1 MHHDHPVA
9 YLTSGGAGMFCG
21 SCMRDNTLVA
31 ELHKLGCPALLI
43 PTYTPIR
50 TDEENVSEQ
59 QVFLGG
65 INMYLQQK
73 SRLFRWLPEFVDR
86 WLDTP
91 WLIERLSARQIKVNA
106 RDLGE
111 MAVSVMRGEE
121 GNQRKEVH
129 RLVHWLAHDV
139 RPRLV
144 NLSNVMIA
152 GCVPAIQRELNVPV
166 LATLQGDDLFL
177 DELEEPYRSQA
188 LAEVRR
194 LAQRVDGFLVFSNY
208 YADFMADYLQ
218 VPREKM
224 HLVPMGLKLD
234 ETALAVEPPPREFTG
249 RAPQVPTIGYFA
261 RICPAKGFHV
271 LVDAFLRL
279 RRMPGGE
286 QTRLHAAGWLGEG
299 DRAYY
304 EQQLAKLEAAG
315 AAGHFHYAGVVDR
328 RQKFDFLHQL
338 DVFSVPTTYREP
350 KGIYVL
356 EALAAGVPV
365 VQPEHGS
372 FPELIESAGGGQ
384 LVPPNDP
391 ARLAETLHLLLR
403 NAELRGALGKA
414 GQAGVRRHF
423 GAERMA
429 RETLAVYRR
438 FLSPASEPAAAVL
451 PA

>member
-73 SRLFRWLPEFVDR
+73 SPLFRWLPAFVDR
-86 WLDTP
+86 WLDNP
-91 WLIERLSARQIKVNA
+91 RLIERLSSRQIKVNA

-111 MAVSVMRGEE
+111 MSVSVMRGEH
-121 GNQRKEVH
+121 GHQRKEVH
-129 RLVHWLAHDV
+129 RLVRWLAQDV
-139 RPRLV
+139 KPRLV

-152 GCVPAIQRELNVPV
+152 GCVPAIKRELNVPV

-177 DELEEPYRSQA
+177 EELEEPYRSQA

-194 LAQRVDGFLVFSNY
+194 LAQQVDGFLVFTNY
-208 YADFMADYLQ
+208 YADFMAKYLE

-234 ETALAVEPPPREFTG
+234 DAALATEAAAP
-249 RAPQVPTIGYFA
+249 RAPTVGYFA

-279 RRMPGGE
+279 RALPGME
-286 QTRLHAAGWLGEG
+286 HARLHAAGWLGEG

-304 EQQLAKLEAAG
+304 EQQLAKLATAG
-315 AAGHFHYAGVVDR
+315 ATGQFHYAGVVDR
-328 RQKFDFLHQL
+328 QEKFHFLRGL

-372 FPELIESAGGGQ
+372 FPELLETTGGGQ
-384 LVPPNDP
+384 LVPPEDP
-391 ARLAETLHLLLR
+391 ARLADTLHLLLR
-403 NAELRGALGKA
+403 NSELRGALASA
-414 GQAGVRRHF
+414 GRAGVRRHF
-423 GAERMA
+423 GAEHMA
-429 RETLAVYRR
+429 RETLAVYQR
-438 FLSPASEPAAAVL
+438 FLSPIAAPAALAA
-451 PA
+451 PR

>member
-9 YLTSGGAGMFCG
+9 YLTAGGSGMFCG
-21 SCMRDNTLVA
+21 SCMRDNTLVS

-50 TDEENVSEQ
+50 TDEQDVSEQ

-73 SRLFRWLPEFVDR
+73 SALFRYLPSFLDR
-86 WLDTP
+86 WLDRP
-91 WLIERLSARQIKVNA
+91 WLIQKLASRQIKVNA

-111 MAVSVMRGEE
+111 MAVSVMRGEH

-129 RLVHWLAHDV
+129 RLVRWLAHDV

-152 GCVPAIQRELNVPV
+152 GSAPAMKRELGVPV

-188 LAEVRR
+188 LAEVRK
-194 LAQRVDGFLVFSNY
+194 LAQHIDGFLVFSNY

-234 ETALAVEPPPREFTG
+234 GAAQTLAASASRPPT
-249 RAPQVPTIGYFA
+249 VGYFA
-261 RICPAKGFHV
+261 RICPAKGFHL

-279 RRMPGGE
+279 RKMPGME
-286 QTRLHAAGWLGEG
+286 QARLHTAGWLGEG
-299 DRAYY
+299 DRAFYN
-304 EQQLAKLEAAG
+304 EQLAKLQAAG
-315 AAGHFHYAGVVDR
+315 AEQNFWYAGIVDR
-328 RQKFDFLHQL
+328 QQKFEFLRGL

-356 EALAAGVPV
+356 EALSVGTPV
-365 VQPEHGS
+365 VQPDHGS
-372 FPELIESAGGGQ
+372 FPELIAAAGGGQ
-384 LVPPNDP
+384 LVPPHD
-391 ARLAETLHLLLR
+391 AGKLADMLHSLLR
-403 NAELRGALGKA
+403 SPELRTALSAA
-414 GQAGVRRHF
+414 GQAGVRQRF
-423 GAERMA
+423 SAEQMA
-429 RETLAVYRR
+429 RDTLAVYQR
-438 FLSPASEPAAAVL
+438 FLEPASQRATVATQ
-451 PA
+451 